1 MSAAAAR
8 AASGGRDV
16 EGEPRAPATA
26 PQPPAHR
33 ALAPPGDAAALPAAG
48 KAARACGVGLGGG
61 GGGGGVGSLVV
72 VSGVA
77 RCPVKTAPPRPEQQ
91 QLLLQQQQQR
101 PAAAATA
108 ATAAQLGPAK
118 ALSDSSSAPPFIAES
133 AANSSSSNNNSGGGG
148 LGIVVGGATVTAAPA
163 VAAEGGQGR
172 TRGRKTR
179 RKKSGGRAKSGGSRS
194 GRGRGGDD
202 GGDGD
207 GGGGG
212 SQVDHVKQ
220 LLLLHLDMME
230 EQQHQ
235 LQSKE
240 KEIQALKTEKEALLS
255 RLERMERRMLLARRD
270 GEKNDQQIRRDRKEQ
285 LKERNEENDGL
296 EGSPPE
302 QPPRSPLSPQKATD
316 QHGHKRAQSPG
327 EHDPGPT
334 AKKLAMESE
343 NESSQSEAL
352 TRTPSKPAKGRTYH
366 GKNGRKFSRRKGWA
380 RCKALTALNSAAETT
395 NADSLSAV
403 CRLKNKT
410 DKKED
415 SSPVR
420 ESPEPCETPEIVR
433 PWERSK
439 GVNRKKNSC
448 VKSALPATPELT
460 ETDIGSPRT
469 PWHKNKKKVN
479 SNHLSHSPAELSSKN
494 SKAKGGNRAALELDT
509 PRPSQWSKGKKGSNS
524 ANHSPS
530 SPAET
535 STPQS
540 SRTKGGKASLPVCP
554 KRSGW
559 SKGGRARGK
568 WRQAHASPAPGG
580 SCSPLRACTAD
591 DGRDEEEDPVLR
603 TSEMYWCYQFQPP
616 AVSMDEPILTEKDD
630 TVAIPSWREIKLE
643 PLDKIQS
650 EYLLE
655 NTEDEAFNKRHTK
668 HELDEKRRK
677 RWDIQRIR
685 EQRQLQR
692 LRERAFRKEGIPEP
706 EPEMLSFFPEPED
719 VEELEVTP
727 LLPVIAFGRALPRLL
742 PQDFELPWLDDRTR
756 QRLET
761 PKKTS
766 HGRGRC
772 R

>member
-1 MSAAAAR
+1 
-8 AASGGRDV
+8 
-16 EGEPRAPATA
+16 
-26 PQPPAHR
+26 
-33 ALAPPGDAAALPAAG
+33 
-48 KAARACGVGLGGG
+48 
-61 GGGGGVGSLVV
+61 
-72 VSGVA
+72 
-77 RCPVKTAPPRPEQQ
+77 
-91 QLLLQQQQQR
+91 
-101 PAAAATA
+101 
-108 ATAAQLGPAK
+108 
-118 ALSDSSSAPPFIAES
+118 
-133 AANSSSSNNNSGGGG
+133 
-148 LGIVVGGATVTAAPA
+148 
-163 VAAEGGQGR
+163 
-172 TRGRKTR
+172 
-179 RKKSGGRAKSGGSRS
+179 
-194 GRGRGGDD
+194 
-202 GGDGD
+202 
-207 GGGGG
+207 
-212 SQVDHVKQ
+212 
-220 LLLLHLDMME
+220 
-230 EQQHQ
+230 
-235 LQSKE
+235 
-240 KEIQALKTEKEALLS
+240 LLS

-334 AKKLAMESE
+334 AKKLAMEI
-343 NESSQSEAL
+343 
-352 TRTPSKPAKGRTYH
+352 
-366 GKNGRKFSRRKGWA
+366 
-380 RCKALTALNSAAETT
+380 
-395 NADSLSAV
+395 

-469 PWHKNKKKVN
+469 PWHKN
-479 SNHLSHSPAELSSKN
+479 
-494 SKAKGGNRAALELDT
+494 
-509 PRPSQWSKGKKGSNS
+509 
-524 ANHSPS
+524 
-530 SPAET
+530 
-535 STPQS
+535 
-540 SRTKGGKASLPVCP
+540 
-554 KRSGW
+554 
-559 SKGGRARGK
+559 
-568 WRQAHASPAPGG
+568 
-580 SCSPLRACTAD
+580 

-630 TVAIPSWREIKLE
+630 TVAKYPDMECYLLLDTNFFTVPSWREIKLE

-742 PQDFELPWLDDRTR
+742 PHIRRDFELPWLDDRTR

-772 R
+772 